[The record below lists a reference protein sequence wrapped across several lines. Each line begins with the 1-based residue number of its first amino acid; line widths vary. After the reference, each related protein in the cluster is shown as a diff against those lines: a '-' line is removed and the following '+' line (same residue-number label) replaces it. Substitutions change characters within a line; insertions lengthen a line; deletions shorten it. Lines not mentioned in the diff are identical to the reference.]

1 MICDLGTH
9 KLAYDISGPVGGPP
23 VLFGHCFAANRHFF
37 DNQLPVM
44 TRYQTIQYDTRG
56 HGESDTPP
64 GAYTLDNLGNDVIGL
79 LDHLQ
84 INQAHYVGV
93 SMGGMIGQN
102 LALRFPER
110 LLSLSLVNTISSYEE
125 TGRQV
130 WKNWVRKVRQSGVV
144 SLHDELMPRWFTDDA
159 LDQEIPGSVYMKA
172 ALKSFSD
179 TSFES
184 IANAIISDLHYS
196 DRIEEIQIPTLIVAS
211 PDDPGI
217 PRHASQL
224 LHDMICGSQ
233 IEWLSPAHHLAT
245 LEHPTAFNAILG
257 KFLDAQPRS

>member
-1 MICDLGTH
+1 
-9 KLAYDISGPVGGPP
+9 
-23 VLFGHCFAANRHFF
+23 
-37 DNQLPVM
+37 
-44 TRYQTIQYDTRG
+44 
-56 HGESDTPP
+56 
-64 GAYTLDNLGNDVIGL
+64 
-79 LDHLQ
+79 
-84 INQAHYVGV
+84 
-93 SMGGMIGQN
+93 MGGMIGQN

-110 LLSLSLVNTISSYEE
+110 ILSLSLVNTISSYEE

-130 WKNWVRKVRQSGVV
+130 WRNWVRKVRQSGVV
-144 SLHDELMPRWFTDDA
+144 SLHDELMTRWFTDDA
-159 LDQEIPGSVYMKA
+159 LDQEISGSVYMKA

-179 TSFES
+179 ASFES
-184 IANAIISDLHYS
+184 IANAIINDLHYS
-196 DRIEEIQIPTLIVAS
+196 ARIEEIQIPTLIVAS

-257 KFLDAQPRS
+257 KFLDAQSRS